1 MKKLLT
7 LAIFIFILANV
18 SAQNA
23 DQKWGISIFGG
34 KTEYVGDFGN
44 GFFDWDPWVYGHIG
58 VSGNRYL
65 NSSFDL
71 NLQLETGSY
80 GYWESST
87 SNFYAKK
94 TDGALLLRYKFNNG
108 YAIKEDALV
117 APFLTAGFGFASFAA
132 EEDELRTKTDD
143 WDAFVTL
150 GGGFRFQVDP
160 RFSFEYQFLYNFT
173 NGDERDL
180 NTTDEMNDR
189 FLSHSLGIIFN
200 L

>member
-34 KTEYVGDFGN
+34 KTEYVGDLGN

-65 NSSFDL
+65 K
-71 NLQLETGSY
+71 SY

-108 YAIKEDALV
+108 YAIKEEALV

-160 RFSFEYQFLYNFT
+160 RFSLEYQFLYNFT

-180 NTTDEMNDR
+180 NTTDDMNDR